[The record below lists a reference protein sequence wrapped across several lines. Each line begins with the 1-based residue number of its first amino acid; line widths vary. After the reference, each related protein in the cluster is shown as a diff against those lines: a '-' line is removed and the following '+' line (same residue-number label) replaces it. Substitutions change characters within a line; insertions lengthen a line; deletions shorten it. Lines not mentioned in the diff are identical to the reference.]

1 MTEIE
6 DTLQCYLEETRSL
19 IACIKKSPEAYIQNL
34 RLLSMTKD
42 NSRLLGYD
50 SIYRLYK
57 GIEDIYKALLD
68 DKLIFSKYLKRLLNI
83 VCDEILACCDIVE
96 TSPEELTQV
105 DIKPYLLYC
114 DKAAAGEIFDPN
126 HLLKLVKSSSKKS
139 SGRKLKKTDP
149 DTNTTEKK
157 AQILKISSDL
167 IAKNVNLHEE
177 MIARTYI
184 INNQVSML
192 KAAISNND
200 MHGIKEAYK
209 LIAGDTQNLQNNLRI
224 AHENLLGMIQDD
236 TFLQKHQDMQG
247 VFITANDEK
256 FLIPSEYIFDI
267 ICESP
272 LNYEVVQNQKIV
284 NYVLESETGNEEDSE
299 TEQVSVYSLSSLF
312 QGQKVKK
319 INALDTILIVDYQ
332 SQRIGIIVDSVQKFV
347 SVIPKNMPPAFR
359 NFPGVTGVV
368 FDEKYDMIPI
378 LHIPE
383 IMKRFR
389 SLRGYDVKKFEAF
402 TKKHIN
408 KILIVDD
415 SETTRQIAHTIL
427 AAHNFTVD
435 EAVDGIDA
443 MEKLKHKQFDL
454 IVTDDVM
461 PRMNGSILL
470 DNIRRMEN
478 YKKVPVVVMADSPL
492 ENADAFVCKSDFSRD
507 ILIKTVK
514 RMLKDE

>member
-1 MTEIE
+1 MIDIE
-6 DTLQCYLEETRSL
+6 DTLACYLEETRSL
-19 IACIKKSPEAYIQNL
+19 ISVIKKSPDDFLTNL
-34 RLLSMTKD
+34 RLLSTTKD
-42 NSRLLGYD
+42 NSHLLGYET
-50 SIYRLYK
+50 IFKLYK

-68 DKLIFSKYLKRLLNI
+68 DKLIFSKYLKNLLDI
-83 VCDEILACCDIVE
+83 ICDKILSCCDLLE
-96 TSPEELTQV
+96 TNPDELSQV
-105 DIKPYLLYC
+105 DVKPYLLYC
-114 DKAAAGEIFDPN
+114 DKAAAGEIFDPK
-126 HLLKLVKSSSKKS
+126 HLLKLVKANKTGIKRKSKS
-139 SGRKLKKTDP
+139 SIS
-149 DTNTTEKK
+149 NSEETEHKD
-157 AQILKISSDL
+157 QILKISSQE
-167 IAKNVNLHEE
+167 IARNVNIHEE

-192 KAAISNND
+192 KTAISNND
-200 MHGIKEAYK
+200 MHAIKEAYK
-209 LIAGDTQNLQNNLRI
+209 LIAGDTQNLQNTLRM
-224 AHENLLGMIQDD
+224 AHENLLGLIQDD
-236 TFLQKHQDMQG
+236 SFLQKHQDLQG
-247 VFITANDEK
+247 VFVTANDK
-256 FLIPSEYIFDI
+256 KYLIQSEYIFDI

-312 QGQKVKK
+312 PGQKAKNV
-319 INALDTILIVDYQ
+319 NALDTILIVDYQ
-332 SQRIGIIVDSVQKFV
+332 TQRIGIIVDSVQKFV
-347 SVIPKNMPPAFR
+347 SVIKKNMPPAFR
-359 NFPGVTGVV
+359 NFPGVTGLV

-415 SETTRQIAHTIL
+415 SEITRQIVHAIL
-427 AAHNFTVD
+427 VSNGYTVD

-454 IVTDDVM
+454 ILTDDNM

-492 ENADAFVCKSDFSRD
+492 EKAEAFVSKADFSREN
-507 ILIKTVK
+507 LIKTIK
-514 RMLKDE
+514 RMLNDEK